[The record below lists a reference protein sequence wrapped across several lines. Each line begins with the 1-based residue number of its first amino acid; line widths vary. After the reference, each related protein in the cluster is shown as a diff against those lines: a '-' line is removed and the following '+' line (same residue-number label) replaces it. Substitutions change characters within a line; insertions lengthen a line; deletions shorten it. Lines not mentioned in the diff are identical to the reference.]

1 MSTPNL
7 TGIPTDNRSA
17 LARLVPK
24 SFELQSVP
32 LTKVLVTALVSAM
45 LGIGGFFYGFPLW
58 AWVGLTILPWIPLF
72 FIESLW
78 KYEHYGFYA
87 FMVGFALLQLGHL
100 GEHTVQVLQLQI
112 YGGQLSQAHG
122 VFGALDRELVH
133 FVWDSG
139 VWIGVL
145 LLLYKLGP
153 HNKWL
158 WIAMIAASLHE
169 VEHVFLFYLDRFH
182 TAFYDAGGTSGIVAK
197 GGIFDGPY
205 SRPMLHFIYNFFVV
219 IPLCMAT
226 WDETKRAYNLF
237 LARALPSLTHQ
248 EKVSTSAQL
257 DRRKF
262 KGSEVIIR
270 QGDIADHF
278 YIVSKGQVEVVREGD
293 GGEELIA
300 ILGPGHFFGEMGL
313 LTGRPR
319 MATVRAMGEVE
330 VLALDKDEFTLMV
343 TRSKGGAA
351 DLDSELHER
360 LEELRDKGLGQHVAG
375 GETAPAS

>member
-1 MSTPNL
+1 MSTNL
-7 TGIPTDNRSA
+7 TGIPTDNRSG
-17 LARLVPK
+17 LLRIVPK
-24 SFELQSVP
+24 SFELQTVP
-32 LTKVLVTALVSAM
+32 LAKIAVTVAVSAM
-45 LGIGGFFYGFPLW
+45 MGIGGYIYGAPLW
-58 AWVGLTILPWIPLF
+58 LYVLLAIIPWVPIF

-87 FMVGFALLQLGHL
+87 FMVGFTLLQIGHL
-100 GEHTVQVLQLQI
+100 GEHTAQVTQLMFN
-112 YGGQLSQAHG
+112 GGVLKGAHG

-133 FVWDSG
+133 FTWDSL
-139 VWIGVL
+139 VWLGVL

-158 WIAMIAASLHE
+158 WISLVASSFHE

-182 TAFYDAGGTSGIVAK
+182 TEFYDAGGTSGILAK
-197 GGIFDGPY
+197 GGVIGSPY
-205 SRPMLHFIYNFFVV
+205 ARPYQHFIYNFFVV
-219 IPLCMAT
+219 VPLMMAT

-257 DRRKF
+257 DRLKY
-262 KGSEVIIR
+262 KGSDVIVR
-270 QGDIADHF
+270 QGDVADHF

-293 GGEELIA
+293 SGEELIA

-319 MATVRAMGEVE
+319 MATVRAMGDVE
-330 VLALDKDEFTLMV
+330 VLALDKEEFTMMV

-360 LEELRDKGLGQHVAG
+360 LEELRDKGLAHHVAG
-375 GETAPAS
+375 GEAAPAS